1 MYVIEYQEW
10 VFTYCIDKK
19 ETFTCS
25 QVGDFFHRVKELRDL
40 GTTITSTYFL
50 D

>member
-10 VFTYCIDKK
+10 AFEYCIDKK
-19 ETFTCS
+19 ETFTTY
-25 QVGDFFHRVKELRDL
+25 QVGYFFERVKELRDL

-50 D
+50 S